1 VSFASIRVMAAASA
15 IVSSVSLSPSTAAVS
30 GVADVGDSYRREIE
44 AFHRHREDQLT
55 SDGGWLSVAGLF
67 WLKPGAN
74 RFGSSRSNDVVLPP
88 SAPAHA
94 GTFWLE
100 AGAVRVEAGAGVPL
114 TLAGM
119 PVTRQTLRSDT
130 GGADPDVLALGP
142 LTLQIIER
150 GGRLAV
156 RLKDK
161 DRAER
166 KHFKGL
172 VWYPINPAYRIV
184 ARFVPHE
191 RPTTI
196 TVPSII
202 GTAEAMPSPGTAVF
216 ELGGRSVRLDP
227 VVEAGDD
234 RLFFIFRDKTAGKTT
249 YGAGRFLYADP
260 PKDGRVIL
268 DFNQAVSPPC
278 AVTPYATCPL
288 PPPQNRQPIAIEA
301 GEMSAGH

>member
-1 VSFASIRVMAAASA
+1 MAAAT
-15 IVSSVSLSPSTAAVS
+15 IVAQPVVPAPP
-30 GVADVGDSYRREIE
+30 DYRQEVE

-74 RFGSSRSNDVVLPP
+74 RFGADRSNDVVLPP
-88 SAPAHA
+88 SAPPRA

-100 AGAVRVEAGAGVPL
+100 SGRVTVEAAPGAPL
-114 TLAGM
+114 THQGR
-119 PVTRQTLRSDT
+119 PVSRQALRSDS
-130 GGADPDVLALGP
+130 GGAEPDVLALGP
-142 LTLQIIER
+142 LTLQIIDR

-161 DRAER
+161 DRAAR
-166 KHFKGL
+166 KQFKGL
-172 VWYPINPAYRIV
+172 NWYPVDPAYRIV
-184 ARFVPHE
+184 ARFVPHD

-202 GTAEAMPSPGTAVF
+202 GVAEAMPSPGSAVF
-216 ELGGRSVRLDP
+216 ELGGRTIRLDP
-227 VVEAGDD
+227 VVEAGDT
-234 RLFFIFRDKTAGKTT
+234 RLFFIFRDTTSGKTT
-249 YGAGRFLYADP
+249 YGAGRFLHADP

-268 DFNQAVSPPC
+268 DFNKSYAPPC

-288 PPPQNRQPIAIEA
+288 PPQQNHLPIAIEA
-301 GEMSAGH
+301 GEMGAGH

>member
-1 VSFASIRVMAAASA
+1 MW
-15 IVSSVSLSPSTAAVS
+15 IVVVTVASLSPSTALAQAAGGA
-30 GVADVGDSYRREIE
+30 GVPESYRREID

-74 RFGSSRSNDVVLPP
+74 RFGADRSNDVVLPP

-94 GTFWLE
+94 GTFWFE
-100 AGAVRVEAGAGVPL
+100 AGAVRVEVAPGVPL
-114 TLAGM
+114 TLGGR
-119 PVTRQTLRSDT
+119 PVTQKTLRSDT

-161 DRAER
+161 ERAER

-184 ARFVPHE
+184 ARFVPHA

-202 GTAEAMPSPGTAVF
+202 GTAEAMPSPGSAVF

-227 VVEAGDD
+227 VVEAGDT
-234 RLFFIFRDKTAGKTT
+234 RLFFIVADATSGAAT
-249 YGAGRFLYADP
+249 YQMRFLDADP

-288 PPPQNRQPIAIEA
+288 PPQQNHLPIAIEA
-301 GEMSAGH
+301 GERSAGH

>member
-1 VSFASIRVMAAASA
+1 MAAASA
-15 IVSSVSLSPSTAAVS
+15 IVFPLSPATASAQAV
-30 GVADVGDSYRREIE
+30 GGAAGAPDSYRREIE
-44 AFHRHREDQLT
+44 AFHRHREEQLT

-74 RFGSSRSNDVVLPP
+74 RFGANRSNDVVLPP

-100 AGAVRVEAGAGVPL
+100 AGAVRVEAAPGVPL
-114 TLAGM
+114 TLAGQA
-119 PVTRQTLRSDT
+119 VTKHALRSDT
-130 GGADPDVLALGP
+130 GGADPDVLSLGS

-150 GGRLAV
+150 GGRLAI

-161 DRAER
+161 ERAER

-172 VWYPINPAYRIV
+172 VWYPVNPAYRIV
-184 ARFVPHE
+184 ARFVPRD

-202 GTAEAMPSPGTAVF
+202 GTAEAMPSPGSAVF

-227 VVEAGDD
+227 VVEAGDN
-234 RLFFIFRDKTAGKTT
+234 RLFFIFRDATAGKTT

-288 PPPQNRQPIAIEA
+288 PPQQNHLPIAIEA

>member
-1 VSFASIRVMAAASA
+1 MAAASA
-15 IVSSVSLSPSTAAVS
+15 IVFPLSPATASAQAV
-30 GVADVGDSYRREIE
+30 GGTAGAPDSYRREIE

-74 RFGSSRSNDVVLPP
+74 RFGADRSNDVVLPP

-100 AGAVRVEAGAGVPL
+100 AGAVRVEAAPGVPL
-114 TLAGM
+114 TLAGR
-119 PVTRQTLRSDT
+119 PVTKQALRSDT
-130 GGADPDVLALGP
+130 GGADPDVLSLGP

-150 GGRLAV
+150 GGRLAI

-161 DRAER
+161 ERAER

-172 VWYPINPAYRIV
+172 VWYPVNPAYRIV
-184 ARFVPHE
+184 ARFVPRD

-202 GTAEAMPSPGTAVF
+202 GTAEAMPSPGSAVF

-227 VVEAGDD
+227 VVEAGDN
-234 RLFFIFRDKTAGKTT
+234 RLFFIFRDATAGKTT

-268 DFNQAVSPPC
+268 DFNKAVSPPC

-288 PPPQNRQPIAIEA
+288 PPQQNHLPIAIEA

>member
-1 VSFASIRVMAAASA
+1 M
-15 IVSSVSLSPSTAAVS
+15 
-30 GVADVGDSYRREIE
+30 
-44 AFHRHREDQLT
+44 
-55 SDGGWLSVAGLF
+55 AGLF
-67 WLKPGAN
+67 WLEPGPN
-74 RFGSSRSNDVVLPP
+74 RFGADRSSDLVLPA

-100 AGAVRVEAGAGVPL
+100 SGRVRVEAAPGVPL
-114 TLAGM
+114 TRDGR
-119 PVTRQTLRSDT
+119 PVTKQVLRSDS
-130 GGADPDVLALGP
+130 GGAEPDVLALGP

-161 DRAER
+161 ERAAR
-166 KHFKGL
+166 KQWKGL
-172 VWYPINPAYRIV
+172 VWYPVNPTYRIV
-184 ARFVPHE
+184 ARFVPHD
-191 RPTTI
+191 RPTTM

-202 GTAEAMPSPGTAVF
+202 GTAEAMPSPGSALF
-216 ELGGRSVRLDP
+216 EIGGRSVRLDP
-227 VVEAGDD
+227 VVEPGDT
-234 RLFFIFRDKTAGKTT
+234 RLFFIFRDATAGKTT

-268 DFNQAVSPPC
+268 DFNKAVSPPC

-288 PPPQNRQPIAIEA
+288 PPPQNHLPVAIEA

>member
-1 VSFASIRVMAAASA
+1 MWMIVATAASAVVVARSQAAASA
-15 IVSSVSLSPSTAAVS
+15 QPGGGAGAAE
-30 GVADVGDSYRREIE
+30 SYRHEID

-74 RFGSSRSNDVVLPP
+74 RFGAERSNDVVLPP

-100 AGAVRVEAGAGVPL
+100 AGAVRVETAPGVPL
-114 TLAGM
+114 TLAGR
-119 PVTRQTLRSDT
+119 PVAKQALRSDT

-156 RLKDK
+156 RLKDQE
-161 DRAER
+161 RAER

-172 VWYPINPAYRIV
+172 VWYPVNPAYRIV
-184 ARFVPHE
+184 ARFVPHD

-196 TVPSII
+196 TVPTII
-202 GTAEAMPSPGTAVF
+202 GTAEPMPSPGSVEF
-216 ELGGRSVRLDP
+216 ELGGRPVRLDP
-227 VVEAGDD
+227 VVEPGDT
-234 RLFFIFRDKTAGKTT
+234 RLFFIFRDATAGKTT

-260 PKDGRVIL
+260 PKDGRVVL
-268 DFNQAVSPPC
+268 DFNKAVSPPC

-288 PPPQNRQPIAIEA
+288 PPQQNRLPIAIEA
-301 GEMSAGH
+301 GEMSTGH

>member
-1 VSFASIRVMAAASA
+1 VSLASIWIISAVVAQAAG
-15 IVSSVSLSPSTAAVS
+15 
-30 GVADVGDSYRREIE
+30 GVAGVPDSYRHEIE

-74 RFGSSRSNDVVLPP
+74 RFGADRSNELVLPA

-100 AGAVRVEAGAGVPL
+100 AGVVRVEAAPGAPL
-114 TLAGM
+114 TLAGR
-119 PVTRQTLRSDT
+119 PVMKQTLRADS

-150 GGRLAV
+150 SGRLGV

-172 VWYPINPAYRIV
+172 VWYPVNPAYRIV
-184 ARFVPHE
+184 ARFVPRE
-191 RPTTI
+191 RSTTI

-216 ELGGRSVRLDP
+216 EVGGRSVHLDP
-227 VVEAGDD
+227 VLETGDN
-234 RLFFIFRDKTAGKTT
+234 RLFFIFRDTTAGKTT

-268 DFNQAVSPPC
+268 DFNKAVSPPC

-288 PPPQNRQPIAIEA
+288 PPQQNHLPIAIEA

>member
-1 VSFASIRVMAAASA
+1 MWMVVATAASA
-15 IVSSVSLSPSTAAVS
+15 IVVSRLPATALAQAAGGA
-30 GVADVGDSYRREIE
+30 GVPETYRREID

-74 RFGSSRSNDVVLPP
+74 RFGAERSNDVVLPP

-94 GTFWLE
+94 GTFWFE
-100 AGAVRVEAGAGVPL
+100 AGAVRVEVAPGVPL
-114 TLAGM
+114 TLGGR
-119 PVTRQTLRSDT
+119 PVTQKTLRSDT

-161 DRAER
+161 ERAER

-184 ARFVPHE
+184 ARFVPHD

-202 GTAEAMPSPGTAVF
+202 GTAEAMPSPGSAVF
-216 ELGGRSVRLDP
+216 ELGGRSLRLDP
-227 VVEAGDD
+227 VVEAGDT
-234 RLFFIFRDKTAGKTT
+234 RLFFIFRDVTAGKTT

-288 PPPQNRQPIAIEA
+288 PPQQNHLPIAIEA